1 MYLFYFFWSIKL
13 NLFLKKSTISI
24 FFSAGHETTAHSLSA
39 ALYYL
44 GKHPDIQQ
52 RARDEVIQILGDEPN
67 DVLPS
72 VKQTQSMTFVNQIIK
87 EVKKKKA
94 K

>member
-1 MYLFYFFWSIKL
+1 
-13 NLFLKKSTISI
+13 
-24 FFSAGHETTAHSLSA
+24 
-39 ALYYL
+39 L

-72 VKQTQSMTFVNQIIK
+72 VEQIQSMTFVNQIIK
-87 EVKKKKA
+87 EVKSKRNKGTKN
-94 K
+94 